1 MVTAFA
7 KPLGGKLEG
16 RATVAG
22 GQRRQEKRGT
32 HEIKAATRA
41 RTGSIWEKQLILI
54 QDEQEL
60 WRGSKRGRFQ
70 F

>member
-1 MVTAFA
+1 M
-7 KPLGGKLEG
+7 
-16 RATVAG
+16 AG